1 MPLHAAQQLAC
12 SCCHAWRDH
21 WLYLCLIYGKQ
32 RVTTT
37 PWTCVTH
44 CAYAESSTAPLCS
57 LLVSVLVSILA
68 WTCSADST
76 ARTAPGS
83 RPAVHT
89 GGPCCLAWHQGHG
102 ASACTA
108 RTAHIGVCAPQQLPK
123 VRSLAC
129 WNVQLNQHTARL
141 LSSFLSAL
149 RSMPHCCTTAVSSP
163 FVSPCRAATQHPP
176 GLQGAHIRPPKSLQP
191 AGGWLSPY
199 LCTHHT
205 TLLLWRQQVPRQGS
219 ATLSSST
226 SGRRAHTPKWCAHF
240 LHV

>member
-1 MPLHAAQQLAC
+1 MC
-12 SCCHAWRDH
+12 
-21 WLYLCLIYGKQ
+21 Y
-32 RVTTT
+32 
-37 PWTCVTH
+37 
-44 CAYAESSTAPLCS
+44 PLCISRIIHRSS
-57 LLVSVLVSILA
+57 LQPPCECPCQHPGVDLQRRLHCSHSTWLPS
-68 WTCSADST
+68 CSAHRWT
-76 ARTAPGS
+76 
-83 RPAVHT
+83 
-89 GGPCCLAWHQGHG
+89 LAWHQGHG

-191 AGGWLSPY
+191 AGGWLLPY
-199 LCTHHT
+199 LCTHNT

-226 SGRRAHTPKWCAHF
+226 SGRRAHTPKWCTYPS
-240 LHV
+240 HV